1 VQAGQNKGSLGSR
14 SHWFMMRSFPV
25 FFCFSPPTPADTDF
39 FRSHWGHFSLSW
51 SYILFILKPTAFSLE
66 QMQKKLGLA

>member
-14 SHWFMMRSFPV
+14 SHWFMMRSFPD
-25 FFCFSPPTPADTDF
+25 FFCFSPPTSADTDF
-39 FRSHWGHFSLSW
+39 FPLMGALQSFVVL
-51 SYILFILKPTAFSLE
+51 ILFILKPTAFSLE